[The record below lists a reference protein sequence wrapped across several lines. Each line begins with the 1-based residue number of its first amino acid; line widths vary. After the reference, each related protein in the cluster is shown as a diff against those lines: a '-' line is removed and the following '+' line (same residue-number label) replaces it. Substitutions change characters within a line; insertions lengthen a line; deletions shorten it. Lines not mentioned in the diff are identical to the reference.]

1 MLDLE
6 LAKLALRENNLSLV
20 IVKEEQIV
28 FETRV
33 HGIEGFTRAIEKSGE
48 KLAGSSVADRIV
60 GRAAALLCA
69 YAQVAAVFAVTVS
82 KEGVKILALNDIR
95 YEYENLVPNILNH
108 DKTAICPFE
117 QLTAG
122 LANPEEAYT
131 TLKKQTFVARTDT

>member
-20 IVKEEQIV
+20 IVREGHIV
-28 FETRV
+28 FETGV
-33 HGIEGFTRAIEKSGE
+33 HGIEGFMHAIEKSGK

-60 GRAAALLCA
+60 GRAAALLCV

-82 KEGVKILALNDIR
+82 KEGVEILTLNDIR
-95 YEYENLVPNILNH
+95 YEYENLVPHILNH
-108 DKTAICPFE
+108 KKTGICPFE

-122 LANPEEAYT
+122 LASPEEAYT
-131 TLKKQTFVARTDT
+131 KLKRQMFVARTDN